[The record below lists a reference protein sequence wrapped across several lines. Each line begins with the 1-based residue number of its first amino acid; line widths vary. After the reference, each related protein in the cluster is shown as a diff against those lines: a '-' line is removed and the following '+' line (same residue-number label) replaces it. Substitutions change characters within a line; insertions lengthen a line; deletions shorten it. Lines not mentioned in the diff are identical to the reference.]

1 MPSANK
7 PRPNQAARLRPNL
20 CTTRELSAPAIIDA
34 TPIAVPCNPATVNEV
49 P

>member
-7 PRPNQAARLRPNL
+7 PRPNQAARERPNL
-20 CTTRELSAPAIIDA
+20 CTTCELSAPAIIEA
-34 TPIAVPCNPATVNEV
+34 TPMAVPCNPATVSEV